1 MVPRCLQEQQTG
13 MSAMFL
19 SLPVKAQLGG
29 VPALFERCLGVV
41 HALGWGGGG
50 GVLLT
55 GVNLNEAHM
64 QPDFYSNLSGFQ
76 PE

>member
-1 MVPRCLQEQQTG
+1 
-13 MSAMFL
+13 MFL

-29 VPALFERCLGVV
+29 GPALFERCLGVV
-41 HALGWGGGG
+41 HALGWGGWGE

-55 GVNLNEAHM
+55 GVNLNETHM
-64 QPDFYSNLSGFQ
+64 QPDSYSNLSGLQ